1 MLATLVGY
9 LEFVAVVRDESD
21 IVLDL
26 RSTEAQLIALVQR
39 AVVA

>member
-9 LEFVAVVRDESD
+9 LGFVAVVQDESD

-26 RSTEAQLIALVQR
+26 HLTEAQLIVLVQR
-39 AVVA
+39 VAVA